1 MYVSVI
7 LHMVRITY
15 ELFFFD
21 QNFSFLD
28 NFCAIPLIVS
38 SINKLIEIVQIVVVD
53 NLHFESFHKKL
64 TKMTDII
71 TNQVKRGT
79 LSEIDGRERKRTVIK
94 IWILVIFTNY
104 TIIKKISSAAM
115 WPLRSDQWKSSL
127 VSETFGIGFQEAR
140 SCSTG
145 DWANKKDWK
154 DSKNS
159 NINNQSDWLERKSRT
174 TNQKEPKEKVFWRRT
189 R

>member
-1 MYVSVI
+1 MFKS
-7 LHMVRITY
+7 
-15 ELFFFD
+15 
-21 QNFSFLD
+21 S
-28 NFCAIPLIVS
+28 S
-38 SINKLIEIVQIVVVD
+38 SIICILN
-53 NLHFESFHKKL
+53 HFTKKL

-79 LSEIDGRERKRTVIK
+79 LSEIDGRKQNGTVFK

-127 VSETFGIGFQEAR
+127 VSQTFGIGFQEAR
-140 SCSTG
+140 SCSIG